1 MKGGRWFQTEHGNF
15 IVNKGGATANDFLTL
30 IDRIKQRAMDE
41 RGIELKTEVQII
53 GGTAEHG

>member
-1 MKGGRWFQTEHGNF
+1 MVSEEHGNF